1 MKFDLNSTTVELSS
15 SKAPGKGLSVFFSFE
30 DKLLKESSQYLN
42 EPVFSELDNCNEK
55 ITCITHYG
63 DKTPNIIVNL
73 GNKDKFTLTTYIEAL
88 AQLSKIVINNSKI
101 KILDLV
107 LEDAIATLLKFDF
120 NFYTEQ
126 TVFNLINNLY
136 QFNSFKSNK
145 TKTFLQKIN
154 LIYKKNLNKSIA
166 SATALLDGIFL
177 LKDLGNNP
185 ANVATPLH
193 FAKIASKMVKES
205 KKVEIKIIDEKEAA
219 KLKMFS
225 YLAVGNG
232 SEMEA
237 RMIVMSYSGGK
248 STDKPV
254 VLIGKGVTFDS
265 GGISLK
271 PRSGMEHMKYDMMGA
286 ATVLGAFLS
295 TVKLNLPI
303 NLTIIAPCT
312 ENLPSGN
319 AVKPG
324 DIVTSMSG
332 QTIEIL
338 NTDAEGRLI
347 LCDALTYA
355 KKYKPALVID
365 IATLTGAC
373 VAALGN
379 VCSGMYSNDD
389 KLANDLNT
397 SALKVNDKVWRMPL
411 FPEYLDHLKHGI
423 ADICNMGKWDG
434 KAGSVIA
441 AKFLESFTDYTW
453 AHLDIAG
460 TAYSEGYNGVDNLGA
475 TGRPFYLIMDFLR
488 NYK

>member
-1 MKFDLNSTTVELSS
+1 MKVDLNSTTVEISS
-15 SKAPGKGLSVFFSFE
+15 LKTPEKGLSIFFSFE
-30 DKLLKESSQYLN
+30 DKPLKESSQFLA
-42 EPVFSELDNCNEK
+42 EPIFSELDDCTEK
-55 ITCITHYG
+55 ASCITHYS
-63 DKTPNIIVNL
+63 DKAPNIIVNL
-73 GNKDKFTLTTYIEAL
+73 GNKDKFTLDTYL
-88 AQLSKIVINNSKI
+88 DVLSQLGKIVINNSKI
-101 KILDLV
+101 KILNLI
-107 LEDAIATLLKFDF
+107 LEDSIANILIFDF

-126 TVFNLINNLY
+126 TIFNFVNNLY

-154 LIYKKNLNKSIA
+154 LIHKKNLTKPIN
-166 SATALLDGIFL
+166 SAVALLNGLFL
-177 LKDLGNNP
+177 LKNLGNNP
-185 ANVATPLH
+185 ANVTTPLN
-193 FAKIASKMVKES
+193 FAKIASKIVKES
-205 KKVEIKIIDEKEAA
+205 KKIEIKIIDEKEAA

-225 YLAVGNG
+225 YLAVGQG

-237 RMIVMSYSGGK
+237 KMIVMSYSGGK
-248 STDKPV
+248 STDKPI

-271 PRSGMEHMKYDMMGA
+271 QRTGMEHMKYDMMGA

-324 DIVTSMSG
+324 DVVTSMSG
-332 QTIEIL
+332 QTIEII

-355 KKYKPALVID
+355 KRYKPALVID

-373 VAALGN
+373 VVALGN
-379 VCSGMYSNDD
+379 VCSAMYSNDD
-389 KLANDLNT
+389 NLAADLTT
-397 SALKVNDKVWRMPL
+397 SAFKVNDKVWRMPL
-411 FPEYLDHLKHGI
+411 FSEYLDHLKHGI
-423 ADICNMGKWDG
+423 ADLSNISKWDG
-434 KAGSVIA
+434 KAGSITA
-441 AKFLESFTDYTW
+441 AKFLESFTDYKW
-453 AHLDIAG
+453 AHLDVAG
-460 TAYSEGYNGVDNLGA
+460 TAYLEGYNGINNAGA